1 MCYCIGTAVSVLI
14 LPVSSAVFPVFWRAV
29 VGGGQHLLIGRQQQ
43 QQQQQKSQG
52 VRKNV
57 TTGTFSN
64 RFQPLGPKTFLY
76 PAQLKRKPSQRRANR
91 MPRGLC
97 LSLAIVAAGD
107 SPYVQMLIIVSVMLI
122 YMVVQL
128 PA

>member
-1 MCYCIGTAVSVLI
+1 MMCYCIATAVSVLV
-14 LPVSSAVFPVFWRAV
+14 LPVSSAAFPLFWRAA
-29 VGGGQHLLIGRQQQ
+29 VGGGQRLLIGRQQ

-52 VRKNV
+52 VRRNV

-76 PAQLKRKPSQRRANR
+76 PAQLKLKPSQRRANR